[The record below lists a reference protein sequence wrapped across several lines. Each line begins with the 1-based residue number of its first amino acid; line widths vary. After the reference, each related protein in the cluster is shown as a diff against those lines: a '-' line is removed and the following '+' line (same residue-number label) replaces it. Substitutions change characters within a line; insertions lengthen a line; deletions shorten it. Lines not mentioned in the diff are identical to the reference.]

1 MKSANAQTKGGA
13 NTVSAKSKF
22 LVVRSINY
30 VLLGVT
36 FLLTPMAGQQPVPKH
51 ARPEIG
57 EARIESLLR
66 QMTLEEKV
74 RMLFGGEQTGVSQ
87 LPGIPRLGIPA
98 MLPSDGPRGMSAAEG
113 TAFPSGIG
121 LASSW
126 DPSLFQ
132 AVGTVI
138 GQESRAAG
146 RTMVFAPALNI
157 ERDPLNGR
165 FFEYLTEDPYLN
177 GQLAAP
183 MVRGIQGERV
193 AACIKHFAANNREWN
208 RDWYMSNVDERTLE
222 EIYLPG
228 FRAAVKQGGAWAVM
242 TAANGVNGQLACQ
255 NHSLLTTILKDKWGF
270 DGLVLTDYNH
280 ARGTEKAAF
289 AGLDVSMPW
298 ADWNTESFGKP
309 LLDDVAAGKIPLSLI
324 DDKVRRILRVM
335 QRVGLLDG
343 VDPHTGGSVDT
354 PEHQAVARRAAEESL
369 VLLKNDAHILPL
381 SAESLK
387 HIIVLGP
394 NANRSLCD
402 GGLGGSSGV
411 RPPYEITALE
421 GLKKR
426 LGADRVEYL
435 SIDEGGEFEAIDE
448 RFLKTKSGKPG
459 VDAKYFNDGIE
470 TPVLERTESSIDANW
485 EMRSPD
491 PTVVHSDNFGAQY
504 EAVLTAP
511 LSGYYTIRLSGQNS
525 ATLYLNGQP
534 FLTNNASGGFHSA
547 SSEVYLDAGVTYPL
561 RVSYHAEVGDAALH
575 LEWSLPRMPAQ
586 LDTEVRDAAP
596 KLRSADAVIFVGGWN
611 HGLDTEGLDRQNMD
625 FPSGQ
630 EELIRRVASVNPHTI
645 VVLMHGSPFTVSG
658 WIDSV
663 PAVLD
668 AWYPG
673 MEGGNAVAEALVGDI
688 NPAGKLTFSWPKQL
702 KDSPT
707 YSIGTA
713 DKDNVNY
720 KEGIFV
726 GYRYFDTRDIVPQF
740 PFGYGLNYSDFT
752 YGGLTAVRSPQ
763 GLHISLSVENVST
776 RVGTQVVQLYVAP
789 TKSTIPRPV
798 HELRGFQR
806 LTLNPG
812 ETGQVSFD
820 LDATSFRHWD
830 TGTHAWRNDPGDYII
845 QVGDSSRNLP
855 LQTHVSISAN
865 TTATVTLPDKR
876 VETIDSGVH
885 AYTMSWREERQL
897 SIGGKQ
903 YGFAANQIH
912 CHRPVAPVP
921 IALLRP
927 GT

>member
-1 MKSANAQTKGGA
+1 MKSASVHTEIWSNS
-13 NTVSAKSKF
+13 VSAKSKS
-22 LVVRSINY
+22 LVFRSMSY
-30 VLLGVT
+30 VLLGISV
-36 FLLTPMAGQQPVPKH
+36 LLTPMAGQQPAPEN
-51 ARPEIG
+51 ARPKTVD
-57 EARIESLLR
+57 ARIESLLH

-74 RMLFGGEQTGVSQ
+74 RMLFGGEQPGVSQ
-87 LPGIPRLGIPA
+87 LPGVPRLGIPA
-98 MLPSDGPRGMSAAEG
+98 ILASDGPRGMSAAEG

-165 FFEYLTEDPYLN
+165 FFEYLTEDPFLD
-177 GQLAAP
+177 GQLAAS
-183 MVRGIQGERV
+183 MVHGIQGERV

-228 FRAAVKQGGAWAVM
+228 FKAAVEQGRAWAVM

-255 NHSLLTTILKDKWGF
+255 NHSLLTTTLKDKWGF

-280 ARGTEKAAF
+280 ARGTEKAAL

-309 LLDDVAAGKIPLSLI
+309 LLDDVTAGKIPLSLI

-343 VDPHTGGSVDT
+343 IDPHTGGSVDT
-354 PEHQAVARRAAEESL
+354 PEHQTAALRAAEESL

-381 SAESLK
+381 SAKSLK

-394 NANRSLCD
+394 NANRLLCD
-402 GGLGGSSGV
+402 GGFGGSSGV
-411 RPPYEITALE
+411 RPPYEVTVLE

-426 LGADRVEYL
+426 LGADRAEYL
-435 SIDEGGEFEAIDE
+435 SIDEGGEFEAIDL

-459 VDAKYFNDGIE
+459 VDAKYFNDGLE

-491 PTVVHSDNFGAQY
+491 PAVVHSDNFGAQY
-504 EAVLTAP
+504 ETVLTP
-511 LSGYYTIRLSGQNS
+511 PKSGYYTIRLSGQNS
-525 ATLYLNGQP
+525 ATLDLNGQP
-534 FLTNNASGGFHSA
+534 FLTNNAPGGFHST
-547 SSEVYLDAGVTYPL
+547 SLDIYLDAGVAYPL

-575 LEWSLPRMPAQ
+575 LEWSLPRTPQQ
-586 LDTEVRDAAP
+586 LDAKIREAAP

-625 FPSGQ
+625 FPKGQ
-630 EELIRRVASVNPHTI
+630 EELIRRVASVNPHTV

-673 MEGGNAVAEALVGDI
+673 MEGGNAIAEALVGDI

-726 GYRYFDTRDIVPQF
+726 GYRYFDTRDIAPQF
-740 PFGYGLNYSDFT
+740 PFGFGLNYSDFT
-752 YGGLTAVRSPQ
+752 YSGLTAVRSPQ
-763 GLHISLSVENVST
+763 GFHVSLSVKNVSA
-776 RVGTQVVQLYVAP
+776 RSGAQVVQLYIAP
-789 TKSTIPRPV
+789 TESTAPRPV
-798 HELRGFQR
+798 HELRGFRR
-806 LTLNPG
+806 LTLKPG
-812 ETGQVSFD
+812 EMGQVSFD
-820 LDATSFRHWD
+820 LDASSFRHWD
-830 TGTHAWRNDPGDYII
+830 TEAHAWRNDPGDYIV
-845 QVGDSSRNLP
+845 QVGDSSRDLP
-855 LQTHVSISAN
+855 LQAHVIVPISKDEDGMRA
-865 TTATVTLPDKR
+865 TTAGARDESNEKP
-876 VETIDSGVH
+876 
-885 AYTMSWREERQL
+885 
-897 SIGGKQ
+897 
-903 YGFAANQIH
+903 
-912 CHRPVAPVP
+912 
-921 IALLRP
+921 
-927 GT
+927 

>member
-1 MKSANAQTKGGA
+1 VQTERRTNIIAGKRE
-13 NTVSAKSKF
+13 SY
-22 LVVRSINY
+22 VVRFLGQVLVSI
-30 VLLGVT
+30 T
-36 FLLTPMAGQQPVPKH
+36 FMLASMAGQQPATGNPRQENGDAH
-51 ARPEIG
+51 
-57 EARIESLLR
+57 IESLLH

-74 RMLFGGEQTGVSQ
+74 RMLFGGEQPGVSQ
-87 LPGIPRLGIPA
+87 LPGVSRLGIPA

-126 DPSLFQ
+126 DPSLFRVTGQ
-132 AVGTVI
+132 VI

-177 GQLAAP
+177 GRLAAS

-193 AACIKHFAANNREWN
+193 AACVKHFVANNREWN

-228 FRAAVKQGGAWAVM
+228 FEAAVKQGGAWAVM
-242 TAANGVNGQLACQ
+242 TAANGVNGKLACQ
-255 NHSLLTTILKDKWGF
+255 NPWLLNTTLKEAWGF

-280 ARGTEKAAF
+280 ARGTEKAAL

-298 ADWNTESFGKP
+298 GDWKTESFGKP
-309 LLDDVAAGKIPLSLI
+309 LFDDVIVGKIPLSLI

-343 VDPHTGGSVDT
+343 IDPHTGGSVDT

-381 SAESLK
+381 NAKLLK
-387 HIIVLGP
+387 HIIILGP
-394 NANRSLCD
+394 NANRRLCD
-402 GGLGGSSGV
+402 GGFGGSSGV
-411 RPPYEITALE
+411 RPPYEITVLE

-426 LGADRVEYL
+426 LGAERVEYL
-435 SIDEGGEFEAIDE
+435 SIDEGGDFETIDK
-448 RFLKTKSGKPG
+448 RFLKTKSGNSG
-459 VDAKYFNDGIE
+459 VDAKYFNDGTE
-470 TPVLERTESSIDANW
+470 TPVLERTEFSIDANW

-491 PTVVHSDNFGAQY
+491 PTVVHSDNFGARY
-504 EAVLTAP
+504 EAVLTP
-511 LSGYYTIRLSGQNS
+511 PKSGYYTIRLSGQNS
-525 ATLYLNGQP
+525 ATLDLNGQP
-534 FLTNNASGGFHSA
+534 LLTNHAPGGFHSA
-547 SSEVYLDAGVTYPL
+547 SVEVYLDAGVSYPL
-561 RVSYHAEVGDAALH
+561 RVTYHAEVGDAALH
-575 LEWSLPRMPAQ
+575 LEWSLPRTPAQ
-586 LDTEVRDAAP
+586 LDAEVRDVSP
-596 KLRSADAVIFVGGWN
+596 KLQNADAVIFVGGWN

-625 FPSGQ
+625 FPKGQ
-630 EELIRRVASVNPHTI
+630 EELIRRVANANPNTI

-658 WIDSV
+658 WIESV

-673 MEGGNAVAEALVGDI
+673 MEGGNAIAEALVGDI

-726 GYRYFDTRDIVPQF
+726 GYRYFDTRDIAPQF
-740 PFGYGLNYSDFT
+740 PFGYGLSYSDFT
-752 YGGLTAVRSPQ
+752 YSGLTAVLSPK
-763 GLHISLSVENVST
+763 GVHISLSVKNVSA
-776 RVGTQVVQLYVAP
+776 RFGAQVVQLYVAP
-789 TKSTIPRPV
+789 SKSTAPRPI

-812 ETGQVSFD
+812 ERVQVSFD

-830 TGTHAWRNDPGDYII
+830 TDTHAWRNDSGDYII
-845 QVGDSSRNLP
+845 QAGDSSRNLP
-855 LQTHVSISAN
+855 LQTHVSISTPIVKDN
-865 TTATVTLPDKR
+865 KGATMA
-876 VETIDSGVH
+876 G
-885 AYTMSWREERQL
+885 AQ
-897 SIGGKQ
+897 
-903 YGFAANQIH
+903 
-912 CHRPVAPVP
+912 
-921 IALLRP
+921 
-927 GT
+927 

>member
-1 MKSANAQTKGGA
+1 MKSANVQTERRS
-13 NTVSAKSKF
+13 NSVSAKSKS
-22 LVVRSINY
+22 LVFRSISH

-36 FLLTPMAGQQPVPKH
+36 FLLTPMVGQQPTPEN

-57 EARIESLLR
+57 DARIESLLH

-74 RMLFGGEQTGVSQ
+74 HMLFGGEQPGVSQ
-87 LPGIPRLGIPA
+87 LPGVPRLGIPA
-98 MLPSDGPRGMSAAEG
+98 ILASDGPRGMSAAEG

-132 AVGTVI
+132 AAGTVI

-228 FRAAVKQGGAWAVM
+228 FKAAVEQGGAWAVM
-242 TAANGVNGQLACQ
+242 TAANGVNGELACQ
-255 NHSLLTTILKDKWGF
+255 NHWLLTTTLKDKWGF
-270 DGLVLTDYNH
+270 DGLVLTDFNH
-280 ARGTEKAAF
+280 ARRTEKAAL

-298 ADWNTESFGKP
+298 GDWNTEPFGKP
-309 LLDDVAAGKIPLSLI
+309 LLDDVTAGKIPLSLI

-381 SAESLK
+381 SAKSLK

-394 NANRSLCD
+394 NANSRLCD

-411 RPPYEITALE
+411 RPPYEVTVLE

-426 LGADRVEYL
+426 LGANRVEYL
-435 SIDEGGEFEAIDE
+435 SIDEDSDFEAINE
-448 RFLKTKSGKPG
+448 HFLKTKSGKPG
-459 VDAKYFNDGIE
+459 VDAKYFNDGTE

-491 PTVVHSDNFGAQY
+491 PTVVHSDDFGAQY
-504 EAVLTAP
+504 EAVLTP
-511 LSGYYTIRLSGQNS
+511 PMSGYYMIRLSGQNS

-534 FLTNNASGGFHSA
+534 FLTNHASGGFNST
-547 SSEVYLDAGVTYPL
+547 SLEVYLDAGVAYPL

-575 LEWSLPRMPAQ
+575 LEWSFTRTSEQ
-586 LDTEVRDAAP
+586 LDAEVRDASP

-625 FPSGQ
+625 FPNGQ
-630 EELIRRVASVNPHTI
+630 EELIRKVARVNPHTI

-658 WIDSV
+658 WIESV

-673 MEGGNAVAEALVGDI
+673 MEGGNAIAEALVGDI

-726 GYRYFDTRDIVPQF
+726 GYRYFDTRDIAPQF
-740 PFGYGLNYSDFT
+740 PFGYGLSYSDFT
-752 YGGLTAVRSPQ
+752 YNGLTAVRSPQ
-763 GLHISLSVENVST
+763 GFHISLSVKNVST
-776 RVGTQVVQLYVAP
+776 RFGAQVVQLYVAP
-789 TKSTIPRPV
+789 TKSRAPRPV

-820 LDATSFRHWD
+820 LDATSFRHWN
-830 TGTHAWRNDPGDYII
+830 TGTHDWRNDPGDYII

-855 LQTHVSISAN
+855 LQTHVSIS
-865 TTATVTLPDKR
+865 TP
-876 VETIDSGVH
+876 
-885 AYTMSWREERQL
+885 
-897 SIGGKQ
+897 
-903 YGFAANQIH
+903 
-912 CHRPVAPVP
+912 
-921 IALLRP
+921 
-927 GT
+927 

>member
-1 MKSANAQTKGGA
+1 MKIARMQTESRK
-13 NTVSAKSKF
+13 NSVSAKNKSHVFRSIGQF
-22 LVVRSINY
+22 LV
-30 VLLGVT
+30 GVV
-36 FLLTPMAGQQPVPKH
+36 FLLSSMAGQQCSSGNVRPVT
-51 ARPEIG
+51 G
-57 EARIESLLR
+57 EQRIESLLH

-74 RMLFGGEQTGVSQ
+74 RMLFGGEQPGVSQ
-87 LPGIPRLGIPA
+87 LPGVPRLGIPA

-132 AVGTVI
+132 ATGQVI

-165 FFEYLTEDPYLN
+165 FFEYLSEDPYLS
-177 GQLAAP
+177 GQLAAH

-228 FRAAVKQGGAWAVM
+228 FEAAVKQGGAWAVM
-242 TAANGVNGQLACQ
+242 TAANGVNGKLACQ
-255 NHSLLTTILKDKWGF
+255 NRWLLTTTLKERWGF
-270 DGLVLTDYNH
+270 DGLVLTDYNR
-280 ARGTEKAAF
+280 ARGTEEAAL

-298 ADWNTESFGKP
+298 GDWKTESFGKP
-309 LLDDVAAGKIPLSLI
+309 LLDDVIAGKIPLSLI

-354 PEHQAVARRAAEESL
+354 AEHQAVARRAAEESL
-369 VLLKNDAHILPL
+369 VLLKNVAHTLPL
-381 SAESLK
+381 SAKSIR
-387 HIIVLGP
+387 HIVVIGP
-394 NANRSLCD
+394 NASRRLCD

-426 LGADRVEYL
+426 LGSDRVEYL
-435 SIDEGGEFEAIDE
+435 SIDEGGEFEAIDQ
-448 RFLKTKSGKPG
+448 RFLKTKSGNRG
-459 VDAKYFNDGIE
+459 IDAKYFNDGAE
-470 TPVLERTESSIDANW
+470 TPVLERTEHSIDFNW

-491 PTVVHSDNFGAQY
+491 PVLVHTDDFGAQY
-504 EAVLTAP
+504 EAVLTPP

-525 ATLYLNGQP
+525 STLYLNGQP
-534 FLTNNASGGFHSA
+534 FLTNQAASGFHST
-547 SSEVYLDAGVTYPL
+547 SLGVHLDAGVAYPM
-561 RVSYHAEVGDAALH
+561 RVTYHAEVGDAALH
-575 LEWSLPRMPAQ
+575 LEWSLPLTSRQ
-586 LDTEVRDAAP
+586 LNEEVRGLSA
-596 KLRSADAVIFVGGWN
+596 KLQSADAIIFVGGWN
-611 HGLDTEGLDRQNMD
+611 HGLDTEGLDRQDMD
-625 FPSGQ
+625 FPKGQ
-630 EELIRRVASVNPHTI
+630 EELIRSVAHFNPRTI
-645 VVLMHGSPFTVSG
+645 VVLLHGSPFTVSG
-658 WIDSV
+658 WIGSV

-673 MEGGNAVAEALVGDI
+673 MEGGAAIAEALLGDI

-713 DKDNVNY
+713 DKDNLNY

-726 GYRYFDTRDIVPQF
+726 GYRYFDTRDIAPEF
-740 PFGYGLNYSDFT
+740 PFGFGLSYSDFD
-752 YGGLTAVRSPQ
+752 YSGLAVVQSARSI
-763 GLHISLSVENVST
+763 HVSLNVKNASS
-776 RVGTQVVQLYVAP
+776 RVGAQVVQLYIAP
-789 TKSTIPRPV
+789 QESAVPRPA

-806 LTLNPG
+806 LVLNPG
-812 ETGQVSFD
+812 ETRQVSFD

-830 TGTHAWRNDPGDYII
+830 TATHAWKNDSGDYFV

-855 LQTHVSISAN
+855 QQAHVKVSIHMVKDEINAG
-865 TTATVTLPDKR
+865 A
-876 VETIDSGVH
+876 
-885 AYTMSWREERQL
+885 
-897 SIGGKQ
+897 GGAQ
-903 YGFAANQIH
+903 
-912 CHRPVAPVP
+912 
-921 IALLRP
+921 
-927 GT
+927 

>member
-1 MKSANAQTKGGA
+1 MKPANVQAQGRI
-13 NTVSAKSKF
+13 NCVSAKSKS
-22 LVVRSINY
+22 LVFQSVSHA
-30 VLLGVT
+30 LLGVT
-36 FLLTPMAGQQPVPKH
+36 FLLTPMAGQQPS
-51 ARPEIG
+51 PENAGPGIG
-57 EARIESLLR
+57 EAHIESLLH

-74 RMLFGGEQTGVSQ
+74 RMLFGGERPGVSQ
-87 LPGIPRLGIPA
+87 LPGVPRLGIPA

-113 TAFPSGIG
+113 TALPSGIG

-132 AVGTVI
+132 AAGTVI

-157 ERDPLNGR
+157 ERDPLSGR
-165 FFEYLTEDPYLN
+165 FFEYLTEDPFLD
-177 GQLAAP
+177 GQLAAS
-183 MVRGIQGERV
+183 MVHGIQGERV

-228 FRAAVKQGGAWAVM
+228 FKAAVEQGGAWAVM

-255 NHSLLTTILKDKWGF
+255 NHWLLTTTLKDKWGF

-280 ARGTEKAAF
+280 ARGTEKAAL

-298 ADWNTESFGKP
+298 GDWKTESFGKP
-309 LLDDVAAGKIPLSLI
+309 LLDDVTAGKIPLSLI
-324 DDKVRRILRVM
+324 DGKVRRILRVM

-369 VLLKNDAHILPL
+369 VLLKNDARILPL
-381 SAESLK
+381 NAKSLK
-387 HIIVLGP
+387 HIVVLGP
-394 NANRSLCD
+394 NANRHLCD
-402 GGLGGSSGV
+402 HGFGGSSGV
-411 RPPYEITALE
+411 HPPYEVTTLE

-435 SIDEGGEFEAIDE
+435 SVDTGGDFEAIDK
-448 RFLKTKSGKPG
+448 RFLKTNSGKPG
-459 VDAKYFNDGIE
+459 VDAKYFNDGIDA
-470 TPVLERTESSIDANW
+470 PVLERTESSIDANW

-504 EAVLTAP
+504 EAVLTP
-511 LSGYYTIRLSGQNS
+511 PVSGYYTIRLSGQNS
-525 ATLYLNGQP
+525 ATLDLNGQP
-534 FLTNNASGGFHSA
+534 FLTNHAPSGFHST
-547 SSEVYLDAGVTYPL
+547 SLEVYLDASVAYPL

-575 LEWSLPRMPAQ
+575 LEWSLPRTPEQ
-586 LDTEVRDAAP
+586 LDAEVRDAAP

-625 FPSGQ
+625 FPSEQ
-630 EELIRRVASVNPHTI
+630 EALIRKVAGVNPNTI

-658 WIDSV
+658 WIESV

-673 MEGGNAVAEALVGDI
+673 MEGGSAIAEALVGDI

-726 GYRYFDTRDIVPQF
+726 GYRYFDTRDIAPQF

-752 YGGLTAVRSPQ
+752 YSGLTAIRSPQ
-763 GLHISLSVENVST
+763 GFHISLSVKNVST
-776 RVGTQVVQLYVAP
+776 RIGTQVIQLYVAP
-789 TKSTIPRPV
+789 TKSTAPRPV

-806 LTLNPG
+806 LALNPG
-812 ETGQVSFD
+812 ETGRVSFD

-830 TGTHAWRNDPGDYII
+830 TATHAWRSDPGDYVI

-855 LQTHVSISAN
+855 LQTRISISTPPGEIDMGA
-865 TTATVTLPDKR
+865 TAEGAR
-876 VETIDSGVH
+876 
-885 AYTMSWREERQL
+885 
-897 SIGGKQ
+897 
-903 YGFAANQIH
+903 
-912 CHRPVAPVP
+912 
-921 IALLRP
+921 
-927 GT
+927 